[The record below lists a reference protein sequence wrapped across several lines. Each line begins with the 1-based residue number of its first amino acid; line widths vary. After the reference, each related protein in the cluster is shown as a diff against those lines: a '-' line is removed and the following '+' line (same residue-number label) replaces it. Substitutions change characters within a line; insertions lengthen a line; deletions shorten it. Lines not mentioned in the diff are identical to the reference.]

1 MLRAPPNR
9 DNQHHRCMDY
19 CGVIP
24 KDLAIGALWPQIG
37 ALIASAIP
45 YGRGEYTLE
54 DIRDGIERGE
64 MFAIGCVD
72 DLAVVEFVMTCTV
85 VRFPRK
91 QVLYVQYGAGR
102 AGARARE
109 ALVAAAQ
116 TLACD
121 WIETRCRESV
131 ARLYRRAG
139 FDDAYRVCI
148 LDI

>member
-1 MLRAPPNR
+1 MSF
-9 DNQHHRCMDY
+9 

-24 KDLAIGALWPQIG
+24 QDLAVGALWPQIG
-37 ALIASAIP
+37 ALVASALP
-45 YGRGEYTLE
+45 YGRGEYALE
-54 DIRDGIERGE
+54 DIRDGIARGE

-72 DLAVVEFVMTCTV
+72 DRAAVEFVMTCTV
-85 VRFPRK
+85 ARFPRK

-139 FDDAYRVCI
+139 FDEGYRVCI
-148 LDI
+148 LETTS

>member
-1 MLRAPPNR
+1 
-9 DNQHHRCMDY
+9 MDY

-24 KDLAIGALWPQIG
+24 KDLAVGAFWPQIS

-45 YGRGEYTLE
+45 YGRGEYTLD
-54 DIRDGIERGE
+54 DIHDGIANGE

-72 DLAVVEFVMTCTV
+72 DQACVEFVITCTV

-91 QVLYVQYGAGR
+91 QVLYVQYGAGC

-139 FDDAYRVCI
+139 FDVGYSVCI
-148 LDI
+148 LEVPA

>member
-1 MLRAPPNR
+1 
-9 DNQHHRCMDY
+9 MDY